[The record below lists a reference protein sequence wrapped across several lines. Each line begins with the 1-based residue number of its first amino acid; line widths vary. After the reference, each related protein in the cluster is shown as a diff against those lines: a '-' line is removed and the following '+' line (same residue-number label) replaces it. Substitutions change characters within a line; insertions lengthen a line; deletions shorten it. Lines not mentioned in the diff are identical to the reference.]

1 MNYHSYYFRILL
13 SGLKS
18 PQEKGRNSMEKP
30 SRKEREYQLRREEIL
45 TAAERVFAQNGFHN
59 STVAQ
64 IAREAEFAIGTL
76 YQFFANKEEL
86 YYTMMI
92 EKFDLLYTT
101 LKQGLEH
108 KKSCAEKL
116 NCLVH
121 LVLSFIE
128 ANADFFKIFTWELNV
143 LQPAMEDRLK
153 DELLSKHFSYIEL
166 ISGVVKQGMREG
178 VIKQGN
184 IEDFSSALVG
194 MMNVFSF
201 NWIFDRQRASL
212 KDKAPVIVN
221 LFLRGT
227 AA

>member
-1 MNYHSYYFRILL
+1 
-13 SGLKS
+13 
-18 PQEKGRNSMEKP
+18 MEKL
-30 SRKEREYQLRREEIL
+30 SRKEREYQQRREEIL
-45 TAAERVFAQNGFHN
+45 EAAERVFAHNGFHHT
-59 STVAQ
+59 TVAQ
-64 IAREAEFAIGTL
+64 IAKEAEFAIGTL
-76 YQFFANKEEL
+76 YQFFTNKEEL

-116 NCLVH
+116 NSLVY

-128 ANADFFKIFTWELNV
+128 GNADFFKVFTWELNV
-143 LQPAMEDRLK
+143 LQPSMEAKLK
-153 DELLSKHFSYIEL
+153 DELLQKHFSYINL
-166 ISGVVKQGMREG
+166 IGG
-178 VIKQGN
+178 VIKEGMQKGIIKPGN

-194 MMNVFSF
+194 MMNVFAF
-201 NWIFDRQRASL
+201 NWIFNRQQSSL
-212 KDKAPVIVN
+212 TDKAPAIVN